1 MIKRLR
7 KEERGDI
14 LVIFAVMFTVLIMI
28 IALSTDVAILYA
40 RRARIYEIGNVMRRT
55 RFTKGQ
61 EFFMNSDNPGKEYAE
76 AFNDYAKK
84 NGFNGEL
91 KVTYNEKETSN
102 NYSRREFDINM
113 EFDEKVETSVL
124 KFVGIKEVPIKV
136 VINGSG
142 HKVRNNIWRPEGEDW
157 KKYTAIYKNG
167 QKTN

>member
-61 EFFMNSDNPGKEYAE
+61 EFFMNSDNPGKEYAD
-76 AFNDYAKK
+76 AFNDYASK

-91 KVTYNEKETSN
+91 KVTYNEKTSS
-102 NYSRREFDINM
+102 YDKREFDINM
-113 EFDEKVETSVL
+113 EFEEKVETSVL

-136 VINGSG
+136 VIKGSG
-142 HKVRNNIWRPEGEDW
+142 HKDRSNIWKPKGEDW

-167 QKTN
+167 EKIN

>member
-61 EFFMNSDNPGKEYAE
+61 EFFMNSDNPGKEYAD
-76 AFNDYAKK
+76 AFNDYASK
-84 NGFNGEL
+84 NGFTGEL
-91 KVTYNEKETSN
+91 KVTYNEKTSS
-102 NYSRREFDINM
+102 YDKREFDINM
-113 EFDEKVETSVL
+113 EFEEKVETSVL
-124 KFVGIKEVPIKV
+124 KFIGIKEVPIKV
-136 VINGSG
+136 VIKGAG
-142 HKVRNNIWRPEGEDW
+142 HKDKSNIWKPQGEDW
-157 KKYTAIYKNG
+157 KKYTATYKNG
-167 QKTN
+167 EKIQ

>member
-61 EFFMNSDNPGKEYAE
+61 EFFMNSDKPGEEYAK
-76 AFNDYAKK
+76 AFSDYATK
-84 NGFNGEL
+84 NGFTGKL
-91 KVTYNEKETSN
+91 TVTYDETKTQN
-102 NYSRREFDINM
+102 TYKRRDFDINM
-113 EFDEKVETSVL
+113 EFEEKVETSVL
-124 KFVGIKEVPIKV
+124 KFIGIKHVPIKV
-136 VINGSG
+136 VIKGSG
-142 HKVRNNIWRPEGEDW
+142 HKDRDNIWKPEGEDW
-157 KKYTAIYKNG
+157 KKYTATYKNG
-167 QKTN
+167 EKIQ